1 MNSYPGRVQLLK
13 RRLHPAFYTL
23 SERLLNFPKSLHKF
37 DNGIYNLCVY
47 WVLSLDTG
55 ALRLWSGRYSA
66 SKLSKSKKKEEI

>member
-1 MNSYPGRVQLLK
+1 MTLLQFTVD
-13 RRLHPAFYTL
+13 RLNGYL
-23 SERLLNFPKSLHKF
+23 IFPKSLHKF